1 MILIKLQ
8 GGLGNQMFQYAFA
21 SVLARKNNT
30 KIVIEDS
37 VYKLTEKK
45 EGYTP
50 RNFELSIFDNE
61 YVFAKRSDTSL
72 FSTFSIIQ
80 KVKKKIN
87 LNYPKIFNEPTF
99 EYSLKANSLKSPVF
113 AIGYFQSFKYFI
125 GFESYI
131 RDLFVFPIN
140 RLSSKNTDLISI
152 LKNKNTIA
160 IHIRRGDYINDII
173 TNQVHGSCSFK
184 YYEEAIAIIKSKI
197 ENPTLVFFSDDSVW
211 VKENFGNL
219 VFDKIFIDHNRK
231 IDSWMD
237 MFLMSI
243 CSHNIIANSSF
254 SWWGAWLNENPE
266 KIVIAPKKWFQSKEI
281 DIKSI
286 IPEEWIIL

>member
-72 FSTFSIIQ
+72 FSTLSIIQ

-131 RDLFVFPIN
+131 RDLFVFPMN

-160 IHIRRGDYINDII
+160 IHIRRGDYVNDII

-184 YYEEAIAIIKSKI
+184 YYEEAISIINSKI

-211 VKENFGNL
+211 VKDNFGAL
-219 VFDKIFIDHNRK
+219 IFDKIFVDHNK
-231 IDSWMD
+231 ELDSWMD

-286 IPEEWIIL
+286 IPEEWIVL

>member
-1 MILIKLQ
+1 MILIKMQ

-30 KIVIEDS
+30 SIVIEDS

-50 RNFELSIFDNE
+50 RNFELAIFDNE
-61 YVFAKRSDTSL
+61 YVFAKRSETSL
-72 FSTFSIIQ
+72 FSTLSIIER
-80 KVKKKIN
+80 VKKKIN

-160 IHIRRGDYINDII
+160 IHVRRGDYVNDII
-173 TNQVHGSCSFK
+173 TNQVHGACSFK
-184 YYEEAIAIIKSKI
+184 YYEEAISIINSKI

-211 VKENFGNL
+211 VKENFETL
-219 VFDKIFIDHNRK
+219 IFDKIFVDHNK
-231 IDSWMD
+231 ELDSWMD

-286 IPEEWIIL
+286 IPEEWIVL